1 MFKIWKKNTVY
12 ITIMQV
18 ILLIINFFV
27 ITVIS
32 RNYGASIYGEYASAK
47 SLSVLI
53 GTLTVMSLALVVT
66 RVSSKTNS
74 FDKILFFNTYKLI
87 LKNSSV
93 GILLA
98 IPIAIF
104 FGRNTLYVIVFL
116 VGFIFNELIHISL
129 AYFQAKGD
137 FVLSSKQITIRTI
150 IYGIGAWFIV
160 NQKFNIFWVILFQT
174 VVLLVFFIISYFS
187 LPRSKFGGQKK
198 YNQLDIFNSGKK
210 MVLTT
215 FAAAL
220 ISEFDIVVIG
230 LFYQGSILGIL
241 AWSRRLLEGL
251 YQLIGASL
259 DIVFP
264 ELTKLTDKNQF
275 ISIRSKL
282 KKVFYLSF
290 AFPLLYLTIIDL
302 ADEVFVNV
310 LGLEF
315 STLSEIFSIVLF
327 GLPFMLWTRINIIFA
342 RALHLEIQLSK
353 TIAYA
358 SLIGLFFYFINS
370 KLNLLNIEFI
380 ILISQILFA
389 SFTNIMIGKKIN
401 EFGANY

>member
-1 MFKIWKKNTVY
+1 
-12 ITIMQV
+12 
-18 ILLIINFFV
+18 
-27 ITVIS
+27 
-32 RNYGASIYGEYASAK
+32 
-47 SLSVLI
+47 
-53 GTLTVMSLALVVT
+53 
-66 RVSSKTNS
+66 
-74 FDKILFFNTYKLI
+74 
-87 LKNSSV
+87 
-93 GILLA
+93 
-98 IPIAIF
+98 
-104 FGRNTLYVIVFL
+104 
-116 VGFIFNELIHISL
+116 
-129 AYFQAKGD
+129 
-137 FVLSSKQITIRTI
+137 
-150 IYGIGAWFIV
+150 
-160 NQKFNIFWVILFQT
+160 
-174 VVLLVFFIISYFS
+174 
-187 LPRSKFGGQKK
+187 
-198 YNQLDIFNSGKK
+198 

>member
-1 MFKIWKKNTVY
+1 M
-12 ITIMQV
+12 
-18 ILLIINFFV
+18 
-27 ITVIS
+27 
-32 RNYGASIYGEYASAK
+32 
-47 SLSVLI
+47 
-53 GTLTVMSLALVVT
+53 
-66 RVSSKTNS
+66 
-74 FDKILFFNTYKLI
+74 
-87 LKNSSV
+87 
-93 GILLA
+93 
-98 IPIAIF
+98 
-104 FGRNTLYVIVFL
+104 IVFL

-150 IYGIGAWFIV
+150 IYGVGAWFIV

-174 VVLLVFFIISYFS
+174 LVLLVFFVISYYS
-187 LPRSKFGGQKK
+187 LPKSKYGEQKK

-290 AFPLLYLTIIDL
+290 AFPLFYLTIIDL
-302 ADEVFVNV
+302 ANEVFVNV

-315 STLSEIFSIVLF
+315 STMSEIFSIVLF

-342 RALHLEIQLSK
+342 RALHLEVQLSK

>member
-18 ILLIINFFV
+18 ILLIVNFFV

-66 RVSSKTNS
+66 RLSSKTNS

-98 IPIAIF
+98 IPIAII

-150 IYGIGAWFIV
+150 IYGVGAWFIV

-174 VVLLVFFIISYFS
+174 LVLLVFFVISYYS
-187 LPRSKFGGQKK
+187 LPKSKYGEQKK

-282 KKVFYLSF
+282 KKVFYL
-290 AFPLLYLTIIDL
+290 TIIDL

-315 STLSEIFSIVLF
+315 STMSEIFSIVLF

-342 RALHLEIQLSK
+342 RALHLEVQLSK